1 MNNRTVID
9 LPGVALVVIAIVV
22 VVALFHGWG

>member
-9 LPGVALVVIAIVV
+9 LPGVALVVIAL
-22 VVALFHGWG
+22 VAVIALLHWW